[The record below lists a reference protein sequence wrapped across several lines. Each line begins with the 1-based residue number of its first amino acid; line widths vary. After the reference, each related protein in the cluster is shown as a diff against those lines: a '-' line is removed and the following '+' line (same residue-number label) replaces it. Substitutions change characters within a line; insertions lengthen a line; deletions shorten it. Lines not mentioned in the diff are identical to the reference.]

1 MLEINDKDFY
11 ELKNRSQVTLVDFW
25 APWCGPCRM
34 VSPVLEEL
42 SSELTNINFVK
53 LNIDEYQEAAGEHGI
68 MSIPTLLVVKE
79 GQVLEQITGFRTK
92 GDLKNLL
99 EKYN

>member
-79 GQVLEQITGFRTK
+79 GQVLEQITGFRPK